1 VKKAGLWKKISIA
14 ALLLFL
20 LAILL
25 FLTWASNTS
34 NADAKKLNEF
44 FDQNANSVMVNEHP
58 GYWEIGP
65 KTNDCTDEDCLKT
78 LAAGLIFYP
87 GARIDPQ
94 SYFYKLDFLANGK
107 PFKLKLFI
115 SKPPLRL
122 AFFGIN
128 QADEIIKQNPGIKN
142 WILGGHSLGGAMA
155 CQYAGSHPEKITE
168 LVLLGAYCGSSV
180 RGTSL
185 KVISVHGSEDG
196 VLTPQKVA
204 ENDKNLP
211 DSRKDFVI
219 SGMNHAQAGN
229 YGEQAGDKAATKSDE
244 DVKLEITAI
253 LKDAL

>member
-1 VKKAGLWKKISIA
+1 MKKLRLWKKILIA
-14 ALLLFL
+14 ALVLLLMALLLFL
-20 LAILL
+20 A
-25 FLTWASNTS
+25 WASNVS

-44 FDQNANSVMVNEHP
+44 LDQNANSVMVNEYP
-58 GYWEIGP
+58 SYWEIGP

-78 LAAGLIFYP
+78 LDAGLIFYP

-94 SYFYKLDFLANGK
+94 AYFYKLDFLANGK

-128 QADEIIKQNPGIKN
+128 QADKIIQQNPGIKN
-142 WILGGHSLGGAMA
+142 WIIGGHSLGGAMA
-155 CQYAGSHPEKITE
+155 CQYAASHPEKIAE

-185 KVISVHGSEDG
+185 KVISLHGSEDG
-196 VLTPQKVA
+196 VLTPQKLA
-204 ENDKNLP
+204 DNDKNLP

-229 YGEQAGDKAATKSDE
+229 YGDQAGDKAATKSDE
-244 DVKLEITAI
+244 DVKMKIMAI
-253 LKDAL
+253 LKDEL